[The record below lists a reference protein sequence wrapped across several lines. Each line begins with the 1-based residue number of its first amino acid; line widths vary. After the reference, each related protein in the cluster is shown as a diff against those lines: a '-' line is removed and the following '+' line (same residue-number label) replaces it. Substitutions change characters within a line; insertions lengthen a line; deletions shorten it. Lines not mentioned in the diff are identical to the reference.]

1 MCMSKKCS
9 IREVEERLRTRCE
22 EDRMHKIKQ
31 LLKMQL
37 KNKQSCE
44 FWKTERQVAKL
55 RNLEE
60 KIRLKLDLKER
71 E

>member
-1 MCMSKKCS
+1 
-9 IREVEERLRTRCE
+9 
-22 EDRMHKIKQ
+22 MHKIKQ